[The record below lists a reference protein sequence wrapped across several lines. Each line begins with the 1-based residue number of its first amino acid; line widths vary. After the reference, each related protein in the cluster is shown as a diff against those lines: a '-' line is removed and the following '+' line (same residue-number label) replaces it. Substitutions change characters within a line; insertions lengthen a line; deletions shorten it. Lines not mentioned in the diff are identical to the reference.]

1 MVPVSA
7 RLQRILIIKHVL
19 FPKSM
24 LENDLEPQSCFCV
37 CFECIFSSHTNIGVG
52 GCILGDCAICSE
64 KFYIVVQRNRA
75 FGTMCLV
82 NWDTNAGGIVVF

>member
-1 MVPVSA
+1 MLPASA

-24 LENDLEPQSCFCV
+24 LEIDLKSQSHFCV
-37 CFECIFSSHTNIGVG
+37 CFECICSSHTNMGG
-52 GCILGDCAICSE
+52 WGCILGDCAICCE

-75 FGTMCLV
+75 FGIMRLV
-82 NWDTNAGGIVVF
+82 NWDTNAGGVVVF